1 MLCFNILFYIN
12 NIDPTIKMMLNRIL
26 IKIANIEN
34 ILSKNTEDKSALLDE
49 PFLSKFPITNPEGL
63 LLVESCTLNEHNYDS
78 KLVNNLFSHI
88 NTITCLLV

>member
-1 MLCFNILFYIN
+1 
-12 NIDPTIKMMLNRIL
+12 MMLNRIL

-34 ILSKNTEDKSALLDE
+34 ILSKNTEDKSALLDK

-63 LLVESCTLNEHNYDS
+63 LLVESCILNEHSFDS